1 MTTYI
6 FFIIGF
12 IIGNLLALIITN
24 IIWLKNQN
32 LFQQLFINYLCF
44 IEQNLA
50 LILFNYNTVMQQDL
64 LDDLNNL
71 HDDIKKVVDIG
82 DKLD

>member
-32 LFQQLFINYLCF
+32 LFQQLLINYLYY
-44 IEQNLA
+44 IQQSLA
-50 LILFNYNTVMQQDL
+50 LILFNYDTVMQQDL

>member
-32 LFQQLFINYLCF
+32 LFQQLLINYLYY
-44 IEQNLA
+44 IQQNLA
-50 LILFNYNTVMQQDL
+50 LILFNYDTIMQQDL

-71 HDDIKKVVDIG
+71 HDDIKKVIDIG
-82 DKLD
+82 SKHD

>member
-32 LFQQLFINYLCF
+32 LFQQLLINYLYY
-44 IEQNLA
+44 IQQNLA
-50 LILFNYNTVMQQDL
+50 LILFNYDTVMQQDL

-71 HDDIKKVVDIG
+71 HDGIKKVIDIG
-82 DKLD
+82 SKHD

>member
-32 LFQQLFINYLCF
+32 LFQQLLINYLYY
-44 IEQNLA
+44 IQQNLA
-50 LILFNYNTVMQQDL
+50 LILFNYDTVMQQDL

-71 HDDIKKVVDIG
+71 HDDIKKVIDIG
-82 DKLD
+82 SKHD